1 VVLLDIAV
9 DRASAVPLQRQVYLG
24 IRRLI
29 LTGRLKPGALL
40 PSTRYLASELRV
52 ARTTVLDAFGQLIFE
67 GYLQGK
73 VGSGTRVSSHV
84 PDDVQALALITEQ
97 YPVASLHRKPRIA
110 RRTAPYALQRVAKP
124 IRPLRP
130 GLPDIESLPLD
141 TWSRLTAK
149 HWRRAASQFYD
160 HADSLGYLP
169 LRKAICD
176 YVSGL
181 RGVRCEPEQVIITA
195 GAQQALYLC
204 AKTLL
209 DPGQSVWMEDPGYP
223 RARMAFGSA
232 QLKVVPVPVDLHGMN
247 PAAALKKSPS
257 PLMIYV
263 TPSFQCPLGYAMS
276 LERRFDVLRIA
287 AKSNAWILED
297 DYFSEFRY
305 GTGPVASLQS
315 LDRNERVIYIGNFS
329 KNIVPFLRIGF
340 LIAPKTIVHLLRLA
354 RTSVS
359 RQPPGIDQAALAEFI
374 ADGHLQRHI
383 RVTLQIYRER
393 RQALVDAIRQYG
405 RGVLDVSDEGGV
417 GMYLVGWL
425 PAGMDDRS
433 AAQIAAA
440 AGVQSVP
447 LSNFAHIPIHRL
459 VTKPKPLIASS
470 VLGTP
475 ISAFRNPTAP
485 SVTRRVSCISV
496 GSWMGT
502 QYRICGLALLL
513 ANRRSARSERPF
525 ASLIPS

>member
-1 VVLLDIAV
+1 VPKRSRVVLLDIAL

-29 LTGRLKPGALL
+29 LTGRLKPGAHL

-52 ARTTVLDAFGQLIFE
+52 ARTTVLDAFGQLMFE
-67 GYLQGK
+67 GYLEGK

-84 PDDVQALALITEQ
+84 PDDVQTLALITEH
-97 YPVASLHRKPRIA
+97 YPVPSLRRKPRIA

-149 HWRRAASQFYD
+149 HWRRAVSQFYD

-181 RGVRCEPEQVIITA
+181 RGVRCDSDQVIITA

-223 RARMAFGSA
+223 RARMAFSSA
-232 QLKVVPVPVDLHGMN
+232 QLKVVPVPVDSNGMN
-247 PAAALKKSPS
+247 SAAALKKCPA
-257 PLMIYV
+257 PQMVYI

-276 LERRFDVLRIA
+276 LERRFDLLRIA
-287 AKSNAWILED
+287 ASNNAWILED
-297 DYFSEFRY
+297 DYFSEFRF
-305 GTGPVASLQS
+305 GTSPATSLQS

-329 KNIVPFLRIGF
+329 KNVVPFLRIGF
-340 LIAPKTIVHLLRLA
+340 LIAPKSIVHLLRLA

-359 RQPPGIDQAALAEFI
+359 RQPPGIDQAALAEFV
-374 ADGHLQRHI
+374 ADGHLERHI
-383 RVTLQIYRER
+383 RVTVHIYRER
-393 RQALVDAIRQYG
+393 RQTLVDAIRHYG
-405 RGVLDVSDEGGV
+405 DGMLEVSDEGGV
-417 GMYLVGWL
+417 GMYLVAWL
-425 PAGMDDRS
+425 PAGVNDRS
-433 AAQIAAA
+433 AAEIASA
-440 AGVQSVP
+440 AGVDTVP
-447 LSNFAHIPIHRL
+447 LSNFALRKLHRGGL
-459 VTKPKPLIASS
+459 
-470 VLGTP
+470 VLGY
-475 ISAFRNPTAP
+475 SGYAP
-485 SVTRRVSCISV
+485 QVI
-496 GSWMGT
+496 WEAT
-502 QYRICGLALLL
+502 QRLCDALLSAPDL
-513 ANRRSARSERPF
+513 ASQRSSLPRRSVK
-525 ASLIPS
+525 